1 MRRINTVVRKRIGY
15 FGCLYAAYLA
25 ENHPYSWENLTGR
38 EDLID
43 ILMIIH
49 QHCQEQM
56 QLYLET
62 VGKDKLNKHKMSSEL
77 ARMIYD
83 RMIKEMKDM
92 AFERCLDMLT
102 YAEWMN
108 DSADSL

>member
-1 MRRINTVVRKRIGY
+1 MKRMNTAVRKRIGY

-25 ENHPYSWENLTGR
+25 ENHPSSWENLTGR
-38 EDLID
+38 DDLID

-56 QLYLET
+56 QLFLEI
-62 VGKDKLNKHKMSSEL
+62 VDKDKLNKHKMSSEL

-83 RMIKEMKDM
+83 RMIKEMEDM
-92 AFERCLDMLT
+92 VFDRCLDMLM
-102 YAEWMN
+102 YAAWMV
-108 DSADSL
+108 D